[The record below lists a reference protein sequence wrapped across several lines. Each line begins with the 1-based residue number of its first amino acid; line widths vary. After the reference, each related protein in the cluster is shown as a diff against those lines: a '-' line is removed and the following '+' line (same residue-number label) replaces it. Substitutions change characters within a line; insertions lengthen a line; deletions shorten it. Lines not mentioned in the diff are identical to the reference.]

1 MQAEELPKGALVE
14 FQVNFHTGRPVDEE
28 ADEDDLEGEYS
39 SGSTR
44 GGISWEICSA
54 SIKGQ
59 GARAMVYLHGK
70 SPLKAAGVSTD
81 TSSGSGA
88 LDSFEITDLKD
99 ICTNAISV
107 KAYHT
112 RSTEM
117 KESMSYPHVTYRGGY
132 GLMYS
137 IPPHVPYRSG

>member
-14 FQVNFHTGRPVDEE
+14 FQVNFHTGRPVGEE
-28 ADEDDLEGEYS
+28 VDEDDLEGEYV

-44 GGISWEICSA
+44 SGISWEICSA

-59 GARAMVYLHGK
+59 GARAMVYVHGK
-70 SPLKAAGVSTD
+70 SPFKASGIATD
-81 TSSGSGA
+81 VTSDREASSSS
-88 LDSFEITDLKD
+88 DFTDLQNMYSD
-99 ICTNAISV
+99 AISV

-117 KESMSYPHVTYRGGY
+117 KESMSYPHVTCRGGH
-132 GLMYS
+132 GLIYS
-137 IPPHVPYRSG
+137 IAPHVPYRFG

>member
-1 MQAEELPKGALVE
+1 MQAEELPRGALVE
-14 FQVNFHTGRPVDEE
+14 FQVNLHTGRPVAEE
-28 ADEDDLEGEYS
+28 VDEDDLEGEYV

-44 GGISWEICSA
+44 GEISWEICSA

-81 TSSGSGA
+81 TASGSGA
-88 LDSFEITDLKD
+88 LDSFELTDLKNIFSD
-99 ICTNAISV
+99 AISI

-117 KESMSYPHVTYRGGY
+117 KESMSYPQVTC
-132 GLMYS
+132 
-137 IPPHVPYRSG
+137 